1 MDARVGAVI
10 EDARPVIRIPERRR
24 FLAQIPQRELR
35 ITEIQVIEQRCRCR
49 VFRLKN
55 PKFVE
60 SAPEEVV
67 EETRANLAAREEEAG
82 KLETALE
89 RLAELG

>member
-24 FLAQIPQRELR
+24 FLAQILQRELR

-55 PKFVE
+55 PKF
-60 SAPEEVV
+60 
-67 EETRANLAAREEEAG
+67 EAQL
-82 KLETALE
+82 KLGVHLKS
-89 RLAELG
+89 RWCLCF